1 MNTKTLSTRA
11 LSVIDQYKDFSVGKA
26 VCSVPYFN
34 NKTTRTRGALRAF
47 TGKGSP
53 KDIYE
58 EVTAGLAKEHVA
70 TEMLTGES
78 LKKYLTDKNIGI
90 DCSGL
95 AYYILNA
102 ESEERGLGSL
112 DKHIRFINCHGL
124 IGKIKSALRPVE
136 HCDVATIADDN
147 NSKIVTIQD
156 IRPGD
161 MITMISKSNIRNHI
175 LIVSGVDMQ
184 NSNPTKI
191 FYTHTIA
198 YPEDGVYGTGLK
210 QGTIDLLTKST
221 EYQALG
227 TDTVNEILAYTWSE
241 SSLLSKMKDY
251 KVEIRRLNWF

>member
-1 MNTKTLSTRA
+1 MNTKTLSARA
-11 LSVIDQYKDFSVGKA
+11 LSIIDQYKDFSIGKA

-53 KDIYE
+53 RDIYE
-58 EVTAGLAKEHVA
+58 EVIASLTKEHVA
-70 TEMLTGES
+70 IDALTSES

-102 ESEERGLGSL
+102 ESEKRSSGSL

-136 HCDVATIADDN
+136 HCDVATLADN
-147 NSKIVTIQD
+147 KNSKLITLKDVL
-156 IRPGD
+156 PGD
-161 MITMISKSNIRNHI
+161 MITMVSKSNARNHI
-175 LIVSGVDMQ
+175 LVINGVDMQ
-184 NSNPTKI
+184 NSDPTKI

-198 YPEDGVYGTGLK
+198 YPEDGVYGTGSK
-210 QGTIDLLTKST
+210 QGTIDLLSKSDMSYDSDIEKKT
-221 EYQALG
+221 
-227 TDTVNEILAYTWSE
+227 EILRYAWSE
-241 SSLLSKMKDY
+241 TNLFSKMKDY
-251 KVEIRRLNWF
+251 TVEIRRLNWF